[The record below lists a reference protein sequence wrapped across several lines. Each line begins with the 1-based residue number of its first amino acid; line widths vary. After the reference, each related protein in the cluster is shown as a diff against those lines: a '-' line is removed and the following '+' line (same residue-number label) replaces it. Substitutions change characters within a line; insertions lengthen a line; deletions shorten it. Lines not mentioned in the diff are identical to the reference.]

1 MAKNAETE
9 IVNRAFFLEEQMDAR
24 RHVCMLRANVWTELS
39 LKLFV
44 HGSTTYHL

>member
-24 RHVCMLRANVWTELS
+24 RHVCILEEQMFGQSFL
-39 LKLFV
+39 
-44 HGSTTYHL
+44 